1 MKYLKSCSIFIAII
15 INLLL
20 PKLVMPFATPD
31 EIKPPNGAENLSF
44 KEQIMHMLVHHAQV
58 PITSSLII
66 AVIVLLSIEIGMK
79 VCTMYKL

>member
-1 MKYLKSCSIFIAII
+1 MKNLIICSVLIAIF

-20 PKLVMPFATPD
+20 PKFVMPFATPD
-31 EIKPPNGAENLSF
+31 EIKPPNGAKNLSF

-66 AVIVLLSIEIGMK
+66 ALIVFLSIGFGMK
-79 VCTMYKL
+79 LCSIYKL